1 MNWTNYDLKKKRM
14 KKGQKIYREAID
26 KFGEQ
31 SQYDMLIEEMAELT
45 QAILKNRRR
54 NKPGTITE
62 NLHEE
67 FADVQ
72 IVMAQ
77 IQLCLNPVRL
87 QFWKQEKLL
96 RLSQRIKDHE

>member
-1 MNWTNYDLKKKRM
+1 MDE
-14 KKGQKIYREAID
+14 KIIYWKAIE

-67 FADVQ
+67 FVDVQ

-77 IQLCLNPVRL
+77 IELCLNPERL
-87 QFWKQEKLL
+87 TFWKEEKLN
-96 RLSQRIKDHE
+96 RLGMRIINHGKD